1 MDIMKPKNIK
11 YWYGNTERYRLLFKN
26 NKINTEMRKGTDLP
40 YSRLP
45 MNKYRSSDGNKKSRL
60 A

>member
-26 NKINTEMRKGTDLP
+26 NKINTVKTIEKHRFKKYILLSNKG
-40 YSRLP
+40 
-45 MNKYRSSDGNKKSRL
+45 
-60 A
+60 